1 MKIHFLGGADEVGAS
16 CVLVDT
22 GKHRILV
29 DAGVRMGA
37 KQRDRLPDLALGSQL
52 GGIDEVLVTHAHL
65 DHTGA
70 LPLVHGAFPGAGI
83 TMTPPTLALLRI
95 LLFDALKIME
105 TNAEDE
111 IPLYPKPAVESLL
124 VKSKTAPFC
133 EPVSL
138 CKGAVRATFF
148 PAGHVLGAAAV
159 GLETEGGNVLVTG
172 DVSIADQL
180 TVPGMP
186 RPRFRPDAVVC
197 ESTYG
202 ARLHASRKAEEE
214 RLVEGVFETL
224 RAGGRVLIPAF
235 ALGRA
240 QEVLLALR
248 EALQRPDAP
257 AATVWMDGMVR
268 SICGAY
274 GRFTEAL
281 SVPLRRRAEKGS
293 PLFETPDG
301 KIKQVSS
308 AEQREEIA
316 SGPPC
321 VVVSSSG
328 MLSGGPSTFYA
339 SRWAEDPAA
348 LIAITGYQDE
358 ESPGRRLLDIMDGK
372 EGELNIGGRTHMVRC
387 RVGAFGLSAH
397 ADADELVGLLTSLSP
412 RQVALVH
419 GDPAARDALSKKL
432 YHAGIEDIALPAAGS
447 ALEVAPPKSRRPAA
461 PSRGIGRGRPFDP
474 RALAEIHELFWS
486 KNPAGRLYA
495 PSEIAA
501 AWFGDGASEAEIRQV
516 RETLERPKPF
526 FCADFKRPFLY
537 RCVDPAAGRSD
548 EEPASSGRMEQN
560 TALAEVDAAF
570 PEETGLYKRGLL
582 LEEDAIR
589 LHFRFPDI
597 ARRRHE
603 ADLAELE
610 ERTGWT
616 LLIHPEPHLASVEA
630 LAREILEEETTLLK
644 APSVFVGEK
653 RVKLRVDRLPDDEC
667 FAQARQRFHD
677 RTGFSLELEAG
688 RSKTAPA
695 KQRFDDKGRMEINLA
710 YAEIDRAF
718 QDEPHRPT
726 KRGKK
731 SDAEGEHIE
740 LSFISPKVAERTVAI
755 QNELEERTGW
765 RIKSAKKVDQQ
776 AVLQAVGAMLPESW
790 DLQKNPG
797 LDVPNLVVRL
807 KLSNS
812 PADDELEA
820 FEQNLDEKTGFGVRL
835 V

>member
-16 CVLVDT
+16 SVLVDT

-37 KQRDRLPDLALGSQL
+37 KQRDRLPDLALGTQL

-70 LPLVHGAFPGAGI
+70 LPLVHGAFPGAGV

-124 VKSKTAPFC
+124 VKSRTAPFC

-138 CKGAVRATFF
+138 CGGAVRATFF

-159 GLETEGGNVLVTG
+159 GLETEAGNVLVTG
-172 DVSIADQL
+172 DVSIGDQL

-202 ARLHASRKAEEE
+202 SRLHASRKAEEE
-214 RLVEGVFETL
+214 RLVEGVFDTL

-240 QEVLLALR
+240 QEVLLVLR
-248 EALQRPDAP
+248 RALQRPDAP

-274 GRFTEAL
+274 SRFPEAL
-281 SVPLRRRAEKGS
+281 SEPLRRRAEKGA

-301 KIKQVSS
+301 EIRQVSS

-339 SRWAEDPAA
+339 SRWVEDPAA

-358 ESPGRRLLDIMDGK
+358 EAPGRRLLDIMDGK
-372 EGELNIGGRTHMVRC
+372 EGELSIGGRTHKVRC

-397 ADADELVGLLTSLSP
+397 ADADELVGLLSSLSP

-419 GDPAARDALSKKL
+419 GDTFARDELSKKL
-432 YHAGIEDIALPAAGS
+432 YHAGFEDIALPAAGS
-447 ALEVAPPKSRRPAA
+447 TLEVAPPRSRKPAA
-461 PSRGIGRGRPFDP
+461 PSRGIGRGRPFDET
-474 RALAEIHELFWS
+474 ALAQIHELYWS
-486 KNPAGRLYA
+486 KNPVGRLYA

-501 AWFGDGASEAEIRQV
+501 AWFGDGAADAEIPAVRQA
-516 RETLERPKPF
+516 LEGPQRLF
-526 FCADFKRPFLY
+526 RADFKRPFLY
-537 RCVDPAAGRSD
+537 RCVDPAAAGS
-548 EEPASSGRMEQN
+548 EEATAPSGKMEQN
-560 TALAEVDAAF
+560 RALAEVDAAL
-570 PEETGLYKRGLL
+570 PEEAGLYKRGLL
-582 LEEDAIR
+582 AEEDAIR
-589 LHFRFPDI
+589 LHFRFPEV
-597 ARRRHE
+597 ARQRYE
-603 ADLAELE
+603 AELAKLE
-610 ERTGWT
+610 EVTGWT
-616 LLIHPEPHLASVEA
+616 LVLHPEPHLASLEA
-630 LAREILEEETTLLK
+630 LAREIFEENITLLK
-644 APSVFVGEK
+644 APSVFVGER
-653 RVKLRVDRLPDDEC
+653 RVKLRVDCLPEDFW

-677 RTGFSLELEAG
+677 QTGFAVELEAG

-695 KQRFDDKGRMEINLA
+695 RQRFDDKGRMEINLA
-710 YAEIDRAF
+710 YAEIDSAF

-740 LSFISPKVAERTVAI
+740 LSFVSPKIAQRTASI
-755 QNELEERTGW
+755 QSELEERTGW
-765 RIKSAKKVDQQ
+765 RIKPAKKVDQQ
-776 AVLQAVGAMLPESW
+776 AVLQTVNALLPEDW
-790 DLQKNPG
+790 ALQKNPG
-797 LDVPNLVVRL
+797 LDVPNLAVRL
-807 KLSNS
+807 KLSGR
-812 PADDELEA
+812 PADDALKA
-820 FEQNLDEKTGFGVRL
+820 FEERLDEKTGFGVQL